1 MAEVAVQEVRQGLPT
16 ALEPF
21 FIGTPQKPGLLPQAE
36 QVYGRTYAQTYA
48 PLIQSGLMGAGR
60 VAPITGTMLETA
72 QRGLGALGPATGFG
86 EGAQQLGM
94 ASQVFQNLSG
104 VQAPTVQAGP
114 LTQFQM
120 EAPETFGT
128 TQAQQYMSPYQQAV
142 TAIAK
147 QKAIDDAKAAQ
158 LSANLAAPRQGTY
171 GGARQA
177 LLQSG
182 REANLQTTLA
192 NLQAQGQQEAFLN
205 AQAQFERDR
214 AARQLAAQQNLG
226 AALGVQQLGAQQGMQ
241 AQTAN
246 QAAALQAA
254 QQRQAAAQGLAGL
267 GSAYGA
273 LGTQQQATDLDRLN
287 AQTAFG
293 QLQQQLGQQALNA
306 RYEDVMRQTQYPEYQ
321 ISGLSNIL
329 RGTPTATSQMT
340 QQTPSPS
347 FLQNLTS
354 AGLGAL
360 GLYKLYN
367 AI

>member
-1 MAEVAVQEVRQGLPT
+1 
-16 ALEPF
+16 
-21 FIGTPQKPGLLPQAE
+21 
-36 QVYGRTYAQTYA
+36 
-48 PLIQSGLMGAGR
+48 
-60 VAPITGTMLETA
+60 MLETA
-72 QRGLGALGPATGFG
+72 QRGLGALGPAAGFG
-86 EGAQQLGM
+86 EGSQQLGM

-114 LTQFQM
+114 LTQFQV

-142 TAIAK
+142 TDIAK

-158 LSANLAAPRQGTY
+158 LGQNLAAARQGTY
-171 GGARQA
+171 GGARQT
-177 LLQSG
+177 LLQGS
-182 REANLQTTLA
+182 REQGLQTTLA

-214 AARQLAAQQNLG
+214 AAQAQAAQQNLA

-273 LGTQQQATDLDRLN
+273 LGTQQQATDLSRLG
-287 AQTAFG
+287 AQTEFG
-293 QLQQQLGQQALNA
+293 RLQQQLGQQGLTA
-306 RYEDVMRQTQYPEYQ
+306 RYEDVMRQVQYPEYQ

-329 RGTPTATSQMT
+329 RGTPTSTSQVS

-347 FLQNLTS
+347 FLDQIGS
-354 AGLGAL
+354 AGLTYL
-360 GLYKLYN
+360 GLSKLGLF
-367 AI
+367 

>member
-60 VAPITGTMLETA
+60 VAPLTGTMLETA
-72 QRGLGALGPATGFG
+72 QRGLGALGPVAGFG

-142 TAIAK
+142 TDIQQRAAVDAAK
-147 QKAIDDAKAAQ
+147 RAQ
-158 LSANLAAPRQGTY
+158 LGQNLAAARQGTY
-171 GGARQA
+171 GGARQT
-177 LLQSG
+177 LLQSE
-182 REANLQTTLA
+182 REAGLRTQLGDI
-192 NLQAQGQQEAFLN
+192 QARGLQEAYAN

-254 QQRQAAAQGLAGL
+254 QQRQAAAQGLTGL

-273 LGTQQQATDLDRLN
+273 LGTQQQAADLQRLQ

-293 QLQQQLGQQALNA
+293 QLQQQLGQQGLTA
-306 RYEDVMRQTQYPEYQ
+306 RYEDVMRQVQYPEYQ

-347 FLQNLTS
+347 FLENLTS

>member
-1 MAEVAVQEVRQGLPT
+1 MAEVAVQEIRQGLPT

-72 QRGLGALGPATGFG
+72 QRGLGALGPAAGFG
-86 EGAQQLGM
+86 EGAQQMGM

-120 EAPETFGT
+120 EAPETFGA
-128 TQAQQYMSPYQQAV
+128 TQAQQYMSPYRQAV
-142 TAIAK
+142 TDIAK

-158 LSANLAAPRQGTY
+158 LSANLAAGRQGTY
-171 GGARQA
+171 GGARQT
-177 LLQSG
+177 LLQGS
-182 REANLQTTLA
+182 REQGLQTTLA
-192 NLQAQGQQEAFLN
+192 NLQAQGLQEAFLN

-214 AARQLAAQQNLG
+214 AARQLAGQQNLA
-226 AALGVQQLGAQQGMQ
+226 AALGVQQLGAGQSLE
-241 AQTAN
+241 AQRAN

-273 LGTQQQATDLDRLN
+273 LGTQQQATDLERLN

-293 QLQQQLGQQALNA
+293 QLQQQLGQQGLTA
-306 RYEDVMRQTQYPEYQ
+306 RYEDVMRQVQYPEYQ

-329 RGTPTATSQMT
+329 RGTPTSTSQVS